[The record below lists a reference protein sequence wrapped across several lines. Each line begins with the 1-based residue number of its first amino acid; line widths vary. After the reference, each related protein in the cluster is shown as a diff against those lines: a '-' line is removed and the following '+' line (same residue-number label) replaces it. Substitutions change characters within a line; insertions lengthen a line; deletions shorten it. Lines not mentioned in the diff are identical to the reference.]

1 VRPVFLLLVC
11 VCAAAGVGAGQEAPR
26 PATVRIDAVV
36 TDRAGRPLVGLKAA
50 DFELRSGG
58 VVHPIDAVE
67 FRAVTAATIAAPRTF
82 AIFLDEYH
90 VSPANAASV
99 RETMRRFLEEHTRP
113 SDRVVIMKPLD
124 SQLSID
130 VTSDRDARA
139 RAIETFDGRAGDF
152 APRTPFEAQYLG
164 RAPSAVEAARGQ
176 IVTAALRALVTR
188 LGELSS
194 GRAAVAFVSEGFA
207 TGGQS
212 QRERRLP
219 DFQTIVRVA
228 ARAGVAIYT
237 LDPGGQP
244 GRRSAEREGGGTGG
258 PEDQGANGPGR
269 QGPEG
274 PGSQANHADGIAAR
288 MRTLAVETGGEV
300 ATGDALA
307 PALARMSRDL
317 DTYYVLTFKPLQPVE
332 GRFFRFELTSTRRDA
347 VVRARSGY
355 WTPVTVVAR
364 AAPPP
369 RPPRTLKRSTVI
381 QTWYGV
387 TRLADG
393 RMRLRVTW
401 EPARRVAAKPPREP
415 HTVTLRAA
423 RASGASLFEGSISAS
438 QLAEVVVPAGRV
450 ELDLT
455 IVAAD
460 GSVIDREARDL
471 DVPESNASRVT
482 SLPPEI
488 IRARTLR
495 EFEAASTNPDAA
507 PTPVREFRRSDRLIV
522 RAPAMTSGEGALT
535 VSARLLN
542 RWGQPMRDLEALD
555 ARDSGIVQFSLPLAW
570 LAPGDYEIELRTRD
584 GGSEASQKIPVKVVG

>member
-11 VCAAAGVGAGQEAPR
+11 VCAAAGVGAWQEAPR
-26 PATVRIDAVV
+26 PATVRVDAVV
-36 TDRAGRPLVGLKAA
+36 TDRAGRPVVGLKAS

-67 FRAVTAATIAAPRTF
+67 FRAVSAATIAAPRTF
-82 AIFLDEYH
+82 AIFLDEFH

-99 RETMRRFLEEHTRP
+99 RETVRRFLDEHTRP

-124 SQLSID
+124 SQLSIE
-130 VTSDRDARA
+130 VTGDRDAWA

-207 TGGQS
+207 AGGQS

-219 DFQTIVRVA
+219 DFQSIVRVA
-228 ARAGVAIYT
+228 ARAGVAIYA

-244 GRRSAEREGGGTGG
+244 G
-258 PEDQGANGPGR
+258 PEDVRKPANTQPDAT
-269 QGPEG
+269 EVKAE
-274 PGSQANHADGIAAR
+274 SDSVAAR
-288 MRTLAVETGGEV
+288 LRTLAVETGGEV
-300 ATGDALA
+300 ATGNALA

-317 DTYYVLTFKPLQPVE
+317 DIYYVLTFKSPQPLE
-332 GRFFRFELTSTRRDA
+332 GRFFRFELTSTRREA
-347 VVRARSGY
+347 VVRAPAGY

-364 AAPPP
+364 APTPP
-369 RPPRTLKRSTVI
+369 RAPRTLKRSTVI
-381 QTWYGV
+381 QTWYGL

-423 RASGASLFEGSISAS
+423 RASGASLFEGGISAS

-471 DVPESNASRVT
+471 DVPESNAPRVT

-522 RAPAMTSGEGALT
+522 RAPAMTSGVWVLT

-542 RWGQPMRDLEALD
+542 RWGQPMRDLETLD
-555 ARDSGIVQFSLPLAW
+555 ARGSGIVQFSLPLAW
-570 LAPGDYEIELRTRD
+570 LVPGDYEIELRTRD

>member
-1 VRPVFLLLVC
+1 MRRVFLLLVSL
-11 VCAAAGVGAGQEAPR
+11 CAAAGLGAGQEAPR

-36 TDRAGRPLVGLKAA
+36 TDRAGRPLVGLNAP

-67 FRAVTAATIAAPRTF
+67 FRAATAATIDAPRTF
-82 AIFLDEYH
+82 AIFLDEFH
-90 VSPANAASV
+90 VSPANAAGV
-99 RETMRRFLEEHTRP
+99 RETMRRFLVDHVRP
-113 SDRVVIMKPLD
+113 SDRIVIMKPLD

-130 VTSDRDARA
+130 VTSDRGAWE

-152 APRTPFEAQYLG
+152 APRTPFEAQYFG
-164 RAPSAVEAARGQ
+164 RAPSAVEAARAQ

-188 LGELSS
+188 LGEISS
-194 GRAAVAFVSEGFA
+194 DRAAVAFVSEGFA
-207 TGGQS
+207 IGSQS

-219 DFQTIVRVA
+219 DFQSVVRVA
-228 ARAGVAIYT
+228 TRAGVAIYA

-244 GRRSAEREGGGTGG
+244 GRRSAEREGGG
-258 PEDQGANGPGR
+258 ARGPGGR
-269 QGPEG
+269 GGAE
-274 PGSQANHADGIAAR
+274 PGGQEKQNDGIAAR
-288 MRTLAVETGGEV
+288 LRTLAMETGGEV
-300 ATGDALA
+300 AAGDALA
-307 PALARMSRDL
+307 AALARMSRDL
-317 DTYYVLTFKPLQPVE
+317 DTYYVLTFKPPQPVE

-347 VVRARSGY
+347 VVRARAGY

-364 AAPPP
+364 VDAPP
-369 RPPRTLKRSTVI
+369 RPPRTLKRSTTI
-381 QTWYGV
+381 HTWYGL

-401 EPARRVAAKPPREP
+401 EPARRVAVKPPREP
-415 HTVTLRAA
+415 HTVTVRAA
-423 RASGASLFEGSISAS
+423 RARGASLFEGSISAS

-455 IVAAD
+455 ILGAD
-460 GSVIDREARDL
+460 GGVIDREARDL
-471 DVPESNASRVT
+471 DVPESNAARVT

-495 EFEAASTNPDAA
+495 EFEAASSNPDAT

-522 RAPAMTSGEGALT
+522 RAPAMTTGEGGLT

-542 RWGQPMRDLEALD
+542 RWGQPMRDLQRLD
-555 ARDSGIVQFSLPLAW
+555 ARGSGIVQFSLPLAW
-570 LAPGDYEIELRTRD
+570 LMPGDYEIELRTRD
-584 GGSEASQKIPVKVVG
+584 GRSEASQKIPVKVVG

>member
-36 TDRAGRPLVGLKAA
+36 TDRAGRPLVGLNAS

-99 RETMRRFLEEHTRP
+99 RETMRRFLDEHTRP

-188 LGELSS
+188 LGKLSS

-228 ARAGVAIYT
+228 ARAGVAIYA
-237 LDPGGQP
+237 LDPGGK
-244 GRRSAEREGGGTGG
+244 GAGG
-258 PEDQGANGPGR
+258 PEGQRANGPGR
-269 QGPEG
+269 QGAGG
-274 PGSQANHADGIAAR
+274 PGSQAKQADGIAAR

-300 ATGDALA
+300 ATGHALA
-307 PALARMSRDL
+307 PALERMSRDL

-364 AAPPP
+364 AATPP

-423 RASGASLFEGSISAS
+423 RASGASLFEGRISAS

-542 RWGQPMRDLEALD
+542 RWGQPMRDLETLD

-570 LAPGDYEIELRTRD
+570 LVPGDYEIELRTRD